1 MTEKIVKVTNSLGIH
16 ARPASMIVR
25 AASQYSSSISLEK
38 DGVKAD
44 AKSIMNVMMLAAGC
58 DSSVTIRADGED
70 ENEALTAICE
80 LFKNKF
86 NES

>member
-25 AASQYSSSISLEK
+25 AASHYSSSIFLEK
-38 DGVKAD
+38 DGVNAD

-58 DSSVTIRADGED
+58 DSSVTIRADGKD
-70 ENEALTAICE
+70 ENEALAAIE
-80 LFKNKF
+80 KLFETKF

>member
-25 AASQYSSSISLEK
+25 AASQYSSSIFLEK
-38 DGVKAD
+38 DGVNAD

-70 ENEALTAICE
+70 ENEALAAIAE
-80 LFKNKF
+80 LFETKF